1 MEGRAAGLDMIS
13 PLTQGVK
20 VVNVELIMAVGV
32 IKKNIWTILTVFK
45 FKIKYICDFFMCI
58 TTW

>member
-20 VVNVELIMAVGV
+20 VVNVELIMAMGV

-45 FKIKYICDFFMCI
+45 FKIKYFCDFLCA
-58 TTW
+58 

>member
-32 IKKNIWTILTVFK
+32 IKNIFGP
-45 FKIKYICDFFMCI
+45 Y
-58 TTW
+58 

>member
-13 PLTQGVK
+13 PLMQGVE

-32 IKKNIWTILTVFK
+32 IKNIWTILTVFK
-45 FKIKYICDFFMCI
+45 D
-58 TTW
+58 